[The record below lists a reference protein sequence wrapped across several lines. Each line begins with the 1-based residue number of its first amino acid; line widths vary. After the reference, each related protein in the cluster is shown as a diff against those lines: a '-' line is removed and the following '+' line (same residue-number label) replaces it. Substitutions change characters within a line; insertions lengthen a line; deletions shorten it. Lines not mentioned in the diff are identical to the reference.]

1 MLDVSTGYF
10 AVGVAVPSYIELARV
25 KIHAAFKGCL
35 LRPVIHS
42 AYRTLGIA
50 FIEGILNIV
59 AAYLGQDALRS

>member
-10 AVGVAVPSYIELARV
+10 AVGVAVPANIQLFGVDVHIDFQA
-25 KIHAAFKGCL
+25 CL
-35 LRPVIHS
+35 LVGVIN
-42 AYRTLGIA
+42 AADYLPGIA